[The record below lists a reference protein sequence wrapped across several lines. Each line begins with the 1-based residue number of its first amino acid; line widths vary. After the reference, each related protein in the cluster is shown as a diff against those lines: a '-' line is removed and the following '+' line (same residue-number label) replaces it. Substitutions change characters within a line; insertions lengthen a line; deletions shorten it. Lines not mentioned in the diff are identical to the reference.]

1 MSVIY
6 SNFVTNR
13 RKEYQLQTK
22 IIEENGKKFVRKI
35 AYSADSK
42 KHIARI
48 AQNCERLKQAVSNGT
63 EVCGCSCTDDYI
75 DFEFVEGKTLA
86 DCVYDAYNSGGFDA
100 AAEKF
105 DEYNHFL
112 HTCCKEYKPYEY
124 SVEAKNILGVTE
136 VGERECMYPANID
149 LVLGNIIVNDGVYT
163 MVDYEWVYDFAVPVE
178 FILYRALN
186 LYYYLIDKEHTKD
199 IDRMYE
205 RYGITDISVGLYK
218 IMENNFVNYVHDM
231 RGMASVFGQYLKPR
245 ANIIDIRALNE
256 KVAEL
261 EQSVSLYADSVNEY
275 ESRCREY
282 ESRCREYEA
291 RFVNYINEVESW
303 KQEYAKLQN
312 MSVKGHIKQI
322 LKRMLKRKK

>member
-35 AYSADSK
+35 AYSPDSK

-48 AQNCERLKQAVSNGT
+48 AQNCERLKQAVSNGA
-63 EVCGCSCTDDYI
+63 EDCGCSCTDDYI

-112 HTCCKEYKPYEY
+112 HTCYKEYKPYEY

-199 IDRMYE
+199 IDKMYE

-218 IMENNFVNYVHDM
+218 IMENNFVNHVHDM

-245 ANIIDIRALNE
+245 ANIIDIRTLNE
-256 KVAEL
+256 EATDHERRIADYERRIADYERRIAGYNHRQINAERRI
-261 EQSVSLYADSVNEY
+261 ADY
-275 ESRCREY
+275 EFR
-282 ESRCREYEA
+282 
-291 RFVNYINEVESW
+291 VTNYINEVESW
-303 KQEYAKLQN
+303 KQQYAKL
-312 MSVKGHIKQI
+312 
-322 LKRMLKRKK
+322 